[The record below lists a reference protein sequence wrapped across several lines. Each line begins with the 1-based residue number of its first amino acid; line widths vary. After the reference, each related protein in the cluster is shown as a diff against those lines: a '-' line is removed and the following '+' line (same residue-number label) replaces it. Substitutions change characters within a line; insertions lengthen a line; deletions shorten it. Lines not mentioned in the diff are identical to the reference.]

1 MNTQLRKTREL
12 YLAYIYILN
21 PVIKLFLTKY
31 YKNSTVYVLSYS
43 YDSLLGAFETVVN
56 PRWLVYLY
64 PKTNKPLCEAVETP
78 EVINWLLD
86 CITLYFSALSHY
98 RQGTM

>member
-43 YDSLLGAFETVVN
+43 YD
-56 PRWLVYLY
+56 
-64 PKTNKPLCEAVETP
+64 
-78 EVINWLLD
+78 
-86 CITLYFSALSHY
+86 
-98 RQGTM
+98 

>member
-1 MNTQLRKTREL
+1 MSNTYALRTPSYEKLEL

-43 YDSLLGAFETVVN
+43 YD
-56 PRWLVYLY
+56 
-64 PKTNKPLCEAVETP
+64 
-78 EVINWLLD
+78 
-86 CITLYFSALSHY
+86 
-98 RQGTM
+98 